1 MRFLG
6 KLLVL
11 AFVMPVLF
19 TSCSS
24 SDDGAEDTKEPERP
38 EDNLPA
44 GAKAFVGFW
53 DNQTY
58 SGSDFIF
65 FGDGACWML
74 WKRDN
79 GRYEK
84 SGGSWTYDD
93 ATKILATTTGNWQ
106 WQVTLSNDEN
116 WAGISLSGNKVQT
129 YKKITDKSRYF
140 RVLLESSKWAESPD
154 STLSIG
160 YYGKY
165 FGSRYGYS
173 ISSTMNIGS
182 SSSMYLEIE
191 DVDTNPDDFV
201 FQYELLELR
210 TSNPL

>member
-53 DNQTY
+53 SNQTDI
-58 SGSDFIF
+58 GSYFIF

-74 WKRDN
+74 KRESHYKIWDA
-79 GRYEK
+79 GY
-84 SGGSWTYDD
+84 WTYDN
-93 ATKILATTTGNWQ
+93 ATKILATTMGNWQ
-106 WQVTLSNDEN
+106 WQVTLSNDVN

-129 YKKITDKSRYF
+129 YKKITDKSKYLRA
-140 RVLLESSKWAESPD
+140 LLESSK
-154 STLSIG
+154 
-160 YYGKY
+160 
-165 FGSRYGYS
+165 
-173 ISSTMNIGS
+173 
-182 SSSMYLEIE
+182 
-191 DVDTNPDDFV
+191 
-201 FQYELLELR
+201 
-210 TSNPL
+210 